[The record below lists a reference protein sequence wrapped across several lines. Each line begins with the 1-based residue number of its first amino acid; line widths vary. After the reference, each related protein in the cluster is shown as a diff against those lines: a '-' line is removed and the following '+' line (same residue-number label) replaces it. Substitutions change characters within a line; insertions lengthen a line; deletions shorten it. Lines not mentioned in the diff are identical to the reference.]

1 MKLKLTLVAALLAV
15 SSIASAVE
23 IGINAGRS
31 FSDTD
36 RNSTGITVGKKTGP
50 VGIEAGFDA
59 FRTGTDQNRWSLIG
73 SYDVTKVAGATVAV
87 KAGGAW
93 LDNKGTTSDGYTA
106 LVGAGASYPLN
117 KQLAL
122 TADYKYQIGQKRV
135 DQFNGSNVTAG
146 LKYSF

>member
-1 MKLKLTLVAALLAV
+1 MKLKLTLVAALLV
-15 SSIASAVE
+15 TSSIASALEV
-23 IGINAGRS
+23 GINAGRT
-31 FSDTD
+31 FASDD
-36 RNSTGITVGKKTGP
+36 RNSTGITLGQKTGA

-59 FRTGTDQNRWSLIG
+59 FRSGVDQNRWSLIG
-73 SYDVTKVAGATVAV
+73 SYDVTQVAGVTVAV

-122 TADYKYQIGQKRV
+122 TADYKYQVGQKRV
-135 DQFNGSNVTAG
+135 DQFNGSNITAG

>member
-1 MKLKLTLVAALLAV
+1 MKLKLTLVTALLAV
-15 SSIASAVE
+15 SGIASAVE

-117 KQLAL
+117 KKNDITTDNIAELIDTFGPFITFFKSNDG
-122 TADYKYQIGQKRV
+122 TA
-135 DQFNGSNVTAG
+135 
-146 LKYSF
+146 

>member
-1 MKLKLTLVAALLAV
+1 MKFKLTLVAALLAA
-15 SSIASAVE
+15 SGIASAIEV
-23 IGINAGRS
+23 GINAGRS
-31 FSDTD
+31 FTGTD
-36 RNSTGITVGKKTGP
+36 RNSTGITIGQKTGV

-59 FRTGTDQNRWSLIG
+59 FRSGVDQNRWSLIG

-93 LDNKGTTSDGYTA
+93 LDNKGTTSDGYIA

>member
-1 MKLKLTLVAALLAV
+1 MKLKLTLVAALLV
-15 SSIASAVE
+15 TSSIASALEV
-23 IGINAGRS
+23 GINAGRT
-31 FSDTD
+31 FASDD
-36 RNSTGITVGKKTGP
+36 RNSTGITLGQKTGA

-59 FRTGTDQNRWSLIG
+59 FRSGVDQNRWSLIG
-73 SYDVTKVAGATVAV
+73 SYDVTQVAGVTVAV

-122 TADYKYQIGQKRV
+122 TADYKYQVGQKRV
-135 DQFNGSNVTAG
+135 DQFNGGNVTAG

>member
-1 MKLKLTLVAALLAV
+1 MKLKLTLVAALLAA
-15 SSIASAVE
+15 SGIASAIEV
-23 IGINAGRS
+23 GINAGRT
-31 FSDTD
+31 FASDD
-36 RNSTGITVGKKTGP
+36 RNSTGITIGQKTGA

-59 FRTGTDQNRWSLIG
+59 FRSGVDQNRWSLIG

-93 LDNKGTTSDGYTA
+93 LDNKGTTSDGYAA
-106 LVGAGASYPLN
+106 LVGAGASYPIT

-122 TADYKYQIGQKRV
+122 TADYKYQVGQKRV
-135 DQFNGSNVTAG
+135 DQFNGGNIAAG

>member
-1 MKLKLTLVAALLAV
+1 MKLKLTLVAALLAA
-15 SSIASAVE
+15 SGIASAIEV
-23 IGINAGRS
+23 GINAGRT
-31 FSDTD
+31 FASDD
-36 RNSTGITVGKKTGP
+36 RNSTGITIGQKTGA

-59 FRTGTDQNRWSLIG
+59 FRSGVDQNRWSLIG

-106 LVGAGASYPLN
+106 LVGAGASYPIT

-135 DQFNGSNVTAG
+135 DQFNGGNIAAG

>member
-1 MKLKLTLVAALLAV
+1 MKLKLTLVAALLAA
-15 SSIASAVE
+15 SGIASAIEV
-23 IGINAGRS
+23 GINAGRS
-31 FSDTD
+31 FADD
-36 RNSTGITVGKKTGP
+36 RNSTGITIGQKTGA

-59 FRTGTDQNRWSLIG
+59 FRSGVDQNRWSLIG

-106 LVGAGASYPLN
+106 LVGAGASYPLS

-135 DQFNGSNVTAG
+135 DQFNGGNVTAG